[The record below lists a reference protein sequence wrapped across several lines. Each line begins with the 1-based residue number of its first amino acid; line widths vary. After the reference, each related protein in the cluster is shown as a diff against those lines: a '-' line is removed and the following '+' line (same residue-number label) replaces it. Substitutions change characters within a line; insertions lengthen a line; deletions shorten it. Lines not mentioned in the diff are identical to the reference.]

1 MEFINKIIN
10 CDNDTELK
18 KIVDDR
24 LKKLYNNA
32 IECDLIGLNGEAKKV
47 HKGVIPRNTDIMFSN
62 GSMSYYNMNNTDYYY
77 DFAKS
82 IMNYNLDNKGTI
94 VKYIQ
99 AFSLNYFGEPCEN
112 DIRDSI
118 LYDYAEKNSKTDE
131 ELFNILDSFDISIFK
146 NRNIAL
152 CTERAA
158 LAQNLLAFIGFETYY
173 CIGMLNND
181 GNTLDHAFNVVVR
194 PNDCIVYDTSVPVTC
209 FENGKVENYIPYIDS
224 FSKEKLNDFI
234 NGKSPLELENYEYI
248 KENGKYVKRAFGDR
262 KYVSGVTSNMATIDE
277 METFKKRI

>member
-10 CDNDTELK
+10 CDNETELK
-18 KIVDDR
+18 NIVDNR
-24 LKKLYNNA
+24 LKELYGGA
-32 IECDLIGLNGEAKKV
+32 IECELLGLNGEAKKI
-47 HKGVIPRNTDIMFSN
+47 HKGVIPKNTQIMFSN
-62 GSMSYYNMNNTDYYY
+62 GSMSYYNMNNIDYYY
-77 DFAKS
+77 DFAKA
-82 IMNYNLDNKGTI
+82 IMDYNLDNKGTI

-99 AFSLNYFGEPCEN
+99 TFSLNYFGKPCEN

-131 ELFNILDSFDISIFK
+131 ELFNILDSIDISVFK
-146 NRNIAL
+146 NKNIAL

-173 CIGMLNND
+173 CIGMLNNS

-209 FENGKVENYIPYIDS
+209 FEM
-224 FSKEKLNDFI
+224 
-234 NGKSPLELENYEYI
+234 
-248 KENGKYVKRAFGDR
+248 VK
-262 KYVSGVTSNMATIDE
+262 
-277 METFKKRI
+277 